1 MTKNQQRTPG
11 HSGRARGAVWKS
23 GLMASSLGALLLGW
37 ALLGQADASPESA
50 AAQLASS
57 QPRTVVVQMALP
69 DDENGTRQQLT
80 GLPAQTHERA
90 GAASET
96 SAQSAQVQNVL
107 PEKNPQV
114 VLPALPQRPIF
125 RQPVTR
131 TRGS

>member
-11 HSGRARGAVWKS
+11 HSGRAQGVAWKS

-37 ALLGQADASPESA
+37 ALLGQADAASEGA

-57 QPRTVVVQMALP
+57 QPRAIVVQMALP
-69 DDENGTRQQLT
+69 DEETGTRQQLT
-80 GLPAQTHERA
+80 GLSTQAPERA

-96 SAQSAQVQNVL
+96 SARTAQVQNVL
-107 PEKNPQV
+107 PGRNPQIA
-114 VLPALPQRPIF
+114 LPALPQRPIF